1 MANLR
6 PNRSVSNWQLTISN
20 EQQKYFYSLKYIT
33 HKIKCSLLIA
43 HCSLLIAKLH
53 CMFRKILVALD
64 HTTAD
69 ESLLPQVAELAELC
83 GAGLLLVHVADGW
96 ATQWQNELNLTD
108 SEEVHRDTRYLLKR
122 VDELTA
128 RGIATEHCLARGNPA
143 QEILQ
148 IAEEHHCDLIAMTS
162 HGHRFIADV
171 WLGSTIDKVRHLSNI
186 PLLLVRAKDA
196 PKNIP

>member
-1 MANLR
+1 
-6 PNRSVSNWQLTISN
+6 
-20 EQQKYFYSLKYIT
+20 
-33 HKIKCSLLIA
+33 
-43 HCSLLIAKLH
+43 
-53 CMFRKILVALD
+53 MFRKILVALD

-69 ESLLPQVAELAELC
+69 ESLLPQVTELARLC

-108 SEEVHRDTRYLLKR
+108 SEEVHRDTRYLLNR

-128 RGIATEHCLARGNPA
+128 QGIATEHCLARGNPA

-148 IAEEHHCDLIAMTS
+148 IAEEHQCDLIAMTS

-171 WLGSTIDKVRHLSNI
+171 WLGSTIDKVRHQSNI
-186 PLLLVRAKDA
+186 PLLLVRAKDVS
-196 PKNIP
+196 KKIS